1 MKEMCL
7 KSIRAIRFL
16 FYRPLNIKEQLEIA
30 NVLENENYLNLF
42 WKLNQADRQH
52 SFEVLNRTKKFSNE
66 KNLLKLSLFHDI
78 GKLKYEFSW
87 LFRIF
92 TELKI
97 LKTKKSL
104 DYINHEEIGYEI
116 IMKKLNEQKFTDFY
130 KDNLL
135 LQKNEILDVTD
146 F

>member
-1 MKEMCL
+1 MKEMYL
-7 KSIRAIRFL
+7 KSLRAIRFL
-16 FYRPLNIKEQLEIA
+16 FYRNLNINEQLEIA

-116 IMKKLNEQKFTDFY
+116 IMKKLNEPKFTDFY

-135 LQKNEILDVTD
+135 HQKNEILDITD

>member
-1 MKEMCL
+1 MKQMYL

-30 NVLENENYLNLF
+30 IVLENENYLNLF

-104 DYINHEEIGYEI
+104 DYINHEEIGCEI
-116 IMKKLNEQKFTDFY
+116 IMKKLNEPKFTDFY

-135 LQKNEILDVTD
+135 HQKNEILDITD

>member
-1 MKEMCL
+1 MKEMYL

-16 FYRPLNIKEQLEIA
+16 FYRHLNINEQLEIA

-42 WKLNQADRQH
+42 WKLSQADRQH
-52 SFEVLNRTKKFSNE
+52 SFEVLNRTKQFSNE

-97 LKTKKSL
+97 FNTKKSL

-116 IMKKLNEQKFTDFY
+116 IMKKLNEPKFTDFY

-135 LQKNEILDVTD
+135 KQKNEILDITD

>member
-1 MKEMCL
+1 MKEMYL
-7 KSIRAIRFL
+7 KSIRAVRFL
-16 FYRPLNIKEQLEIA
+16 FYRHLNINEQLEIA
-30 NVLENENYLNLF
+30 NVLESENYLNLF

-87 LFRIF
+87 IFRIF

-104 DYINHEEIGYEI
+104 DYINHEEIGFEI
-116 IMKKLNEQKFTDFY
+116 IMKKLNEPKFTDFY
-130 KDNLL
+130 IDNLL
-135 LQKNEILDVTD
+135 HQKNEILDITD

>member
-1 MKEMCL
+1 MKEMYL

-16 FYRPLNIKEQLEIA
+16 FYRNLNINEQLEIA

-135 LQKNEILDVTD
+135 LQKNEILDITD

>member
-1 MKEMCL
+1 MKEMYL

-16 FYRPLNIKEQLEIA
+16 FYRHLNINEQLEIA

-66 KNLLKLSLFHDI
+66 QNLLKLSLFHDI

-116 IMKKLNEQKFTDFY
+116 IMKKLNEPNFTDFY

-135 LQKNEILDVTD
+135 HQKNEILDITD

>member
-1 MKEMCL
+1 MKEMYL

-16 FYRPLNIKEQLEIA
+16 FYRNLNINEQLEIA

-116 IMKKLNEQKFTDFY
+116 IMKKLNEPKFTDFY

-135 LQKNEILDVTD
+135 HKKNEILDITD

>member
-1 MKEMCL
+1 MKEMYL

-16 FYRPLNIKEQLEIA
+16 LYRHLNINEQLEIA

-116 IMKKLNEQKFTDFY
+116 IMKKLNEPKFTDFY

-135 LQKNEILDVTD
+135 HQKNEILDITD

>member
-135 LQKNEILDVTD
+135 LQKNEILDITD

>member
-1 MKEMCL
+1 MKEMYL

-16 FYRPLNIKEQLEIA
+16 FYRHLNINEQLEIA

-97 LKTKKSL
+97 LNTKKSL

-116 IMKKLNEQKFTDFY
+116 IMKKLNEPKFTDFY

-135 LQKNEILDVTD
+135 NQKNEILDITD

>member
-1 MKEMCL
+1 MKEMYL

-16 FYRPLNIKEQLEIA
+16 LYRHLNINEQLEIA

-52 SFEVLNRTKKFSNE
+52 SFDVLNRTKKFSNE
-66 KNLLKLSLFHDI
+66 QNLLKLSLFHDI

-116 IMKKLNEQKFTDFY
+116 IMKKLNEPNFTDFY

-135 LQKNEILDVTD
+135 HQKNKILDITD

>member
-1 MKEMCL
+1 MKEMYL

-16 FYRPLNIKEQLEIA
+16 FYRQLNINEQLEIA

-116 IMKKLNEQKFTDFY
+116 IMKKLNEPKFTDFY

-135 LQKNEILDVTD
+135 KQKNEILDITD

>member
-1 MKEMCL
+1 MKEMYL

-16 FYRPLNIKEQLEIA
+16 LYRHLNINEQLEIA

-52 SFEVLNRTKKFSNE
+52 SFDVLNRTKKFSNE
-66 KNLLKLSLFHDI
+66 QNLLKLSLFHDI

-116 IMKKLNEQKFTDFY
+116 IMKKLNEPKFTEFY

-135 LQKNEILDVTD
+135 HQKNEILDITD

>member
-1 MKEMCL
+1 MKEMYL

-16 FYRPLNIKEQLEIA
+16 FYRHLNINEQLEIA

-42 WKLNQADRQH
+42 WKLNQADRHH

-66 KNLLKLSLFHDI
+66 QNLLKLSLFHDI

-116 IMKKLNEQKFTDFY
+116 IMKKLNDPKFTDFY

-135 LQKNEILDVTD
+135 HQKNEILDITD